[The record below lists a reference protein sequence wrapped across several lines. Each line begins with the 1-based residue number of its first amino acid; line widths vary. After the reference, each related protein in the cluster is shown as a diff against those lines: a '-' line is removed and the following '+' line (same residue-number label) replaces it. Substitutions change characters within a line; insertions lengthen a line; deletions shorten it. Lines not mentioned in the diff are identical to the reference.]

1 MTLVVSVRF
10 KDSGRTYYFD
20 PADMEFRRGDMVIVE
35 TIHGPEL
42 ARVVYENFDVAENDI
57 VGELKPVLRR
67 ADHDDLEY
75 TRTLQKHHDDVM
87 ARCNEKIQEHNLA
100 MRLVKA
106 EYNFDGSRLTF
117 YFTADQRVD
126 FRMLVR
132 DLARTFKTRIELRQI
147 GPRDEARLLGGI
159 GICGRML
166 CCSTFLPNYARVSIK
181 MAKDQDLPLNPT
193 KISGLCGRLLC
204 CLAYEH
210 QQYTEMKTGMPR
222 RGVWV
227 QTPDG
232 VGEVVEVNVL
242 QQVVTVQLAN
252 SGMQEQYAVN
262 LVKETT
268 SRLHARQTGY
278 TKKEDTASDRK
289 KASEKTTFLDDDDE
303 IDSSEILGLLDEDDM
318 EFVDYDVEGNDK
330 EQPSKP
336 SPHTDKSHASQ
347 KPSRSAE
354 RAKPSQES
362 GTRRPSSSRRPR
374 KRPPPEQKKPS
385 GTTTTQEQRSSGTS
399 TQPSREKSTQP
410 SSTTSKSSSRRR
422 RRKRVRE

>member
-20 PADMEFRRGDMVIVE
+20 PADMELRRGDMVIVE

-42 ARVVYENFDVAENDI
+42 ARVVYENFEVAESDI

-67 ADHDDLEY
+67 ANNDDLEY

-268 SRLHARQTGY
+268 SRLQARQTGY
-278 TKKEDTASDRK
+278 TKKEDVASDRK

-303 IDSSEILGLLDEDDM
+303 IDTSEILGLLDEDDR
-318 EFVDYDVEGNDK
+318 EFVVYDREGDDNAG
-330 EQPSKP
+330 PSKP
-336 SPHTDKSHASQ
+336 SPGTDKSLASQ
-347 KPSRSAE
+347 KSSRSTE
-354 RAKPSQES
+354 RAKPQQES
-362 GTRRPSSSRRPR
+362 GTRRPSSRRPR
-374 KRPPPEQKKPS
+374 KRPPTEQKKPS
-385 GTTTTQEQRSSGTS
+385 DTSTSQEQRSSGTS
-399 TQPSREKSTQP
+399 TQPSREKSTP
-410 SSTTSKSSSRRR
+410 SSSTMSTSSSRRR